1 VKETNRVRYLH
12 YLKKLS
18 DSHHILI
25 IDEVHPVLLDML
37 ENHSVIY
44 RPHITL
50 AELEIAI
57 QETTILI
64 VRTKLYISASWMA
77 KATKLRVIGRLGSGM
92 DNIDTD
98 YAEEHKIICF
108 NAPEGNRN
116 AVAEQTVG
124 MMLSLLANI
133 NKGHKEILNGIW
145 DRKGNEGVE
154 LANLCVGII
163 GYGNVGRVL
172 AAKLV
177 SFGCKVIAYDLYTSG
192 FGSENVQEVGLKEIQ
207 DQADIISL
215 HVPLN
220 KASEAMID
228 KQFIDI
234 MKKPFYLLNLSRGK
248 VCVLADI
255 IGGLESNKIRGVAL
269 DVLPNELLEAL
280 SENEKKELAYLG
292 GNNGVIL
299 TPHIGGLTKDS
310 FQELAKVLGNKI
322 VNWMGNH
329 PLVNPK

>member
-1 VKETNRVRYLH
+1 
-12 YLKKLS
+12 
-18 DSHHILI
+18 
-25 IDEVHPVLLDML
+25 ML
-37 ENHSVIY
+37 VNSI
-44 RPHITL
+44 
-50 AELEIAI
+50 
-57 QETTILI
+57 
-64 VRTKLYISASWMA
+64 
-77 KATKLRVIGRLGSGM
+77 
-92 DNIDTD
+92 
-98 YAEEHKIICF
+98 
-108 NAPEGNRN
+108 
-116 AVAEQTVG
+116 
-124 MMLSLLANI
+124 
-133 NKGHKEILNGIW
+133 
-145 DRKGNEGVE
+145 NEGVE

-207 DQADIISL
+207 DQADILSL

>member
-1 VKETNRVRYLH
+1 M
-12 YLKKLS
+12 S
-18 DSHHILI
+18 DPHHILI

-37 ENHSVIY
+37 INHSVNY
-44 RPHITL
+44 QPDITTDQ
-50 AELEIAI
+50 LEIAL
-57 QETTILI
+57 QEATILI

-77 KATKLRVIGRLGSGM
+77 KAPKLRVVGRLGSGM
-92 DNIDTD
+92 DNIDTN
-98 YAEEHKIICF
+98 YAEEHNIACF

-124 MMLSLLANI
+124 MMLCLLANI

-145 DRKGNEGVE
+145 DRKGNEGLE

-163 GYGNVGRVL
+163 GYGNVGHVL
-172 AAKLV
+172 AAKLI
-177 SFGCKVIAYDLYTSG
+177 SFGCKVIAYDLYQSG
-192 FGSENVQEVGLKEIQ
+192 FGAGYVQEVSLKEIQ
-207 DQADIISL
+207 GQADILSL

-228 KQFIDI
+228 KQFIDS

-248 VCVLADI
+248 VCVLADVI
-255 IGGLESNKIRGVAL
+255 DGLESKKIRGVAL
-269 DVLPNELLEAL
+269 DVLPNERLEAL

-292 GNNGVIL
+292 GNSAVIL

-310 FQELAKVLGNKI
+310 FEQLAKVLGNKI
-322 VNWMGNH
+322 VNWMETH